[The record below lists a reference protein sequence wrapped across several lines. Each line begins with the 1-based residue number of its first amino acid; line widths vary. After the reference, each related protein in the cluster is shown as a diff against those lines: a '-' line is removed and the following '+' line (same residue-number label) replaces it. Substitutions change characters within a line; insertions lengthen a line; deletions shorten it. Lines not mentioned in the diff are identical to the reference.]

1 MKRIF
6 TSCFGLG
13 LLPGAP
19 GTFGSL
25 PSAVIFAGAL
35 YWGTPLVSLSVILA
49 GLVLAGAAIC
59 IAFSPAIIT
68 LTGKN
73 DPAEIVV
80 DELAGQAATYLIILG
95 LVPAEAIKNHIWL
108 FAAGGFVLFRLFDIF
123 KPWPVR
129 QLERLPAGAGI
140 LADDLMAGLYAGLL
154 TAGAAVI
161 LHIKG
166 G

>member
-1 MKRIF
+1 
-6 TSCFGLG
+6 
-13 LLPGAP
+13 
-19 GTFGSL
+19 
-25 PSAVIFAGAL
+25 
-35 YWGTPLVSLSVILA
+35 
-49 GLVLAGAAIC
+49 
-59 IAFSPAIIT
+59 
-68 LTGKN
+68 
-73 DPAEIVV
+73 
-80 DELAGQAATYLIILG
+80 
-95 LVPAEAIKNHIWL
+95 
-108 FAAGGFVLFRLFDIF
+108 LFRLFDIF